1 MQSFSEK
8 RKSFA
13 SERKLSR
20 GAQGC
25 VREHKNIEISF
36 FFSHLTFKKNKHY
49 HVPLGAL

>member
-13 SERKLSR
+13 SERKLSW
-20 GAQGC
+20 GAQGF
-25 VREHKNIEISF
+25 VREHKNIEISL
-36 FFSHLTFKKNKHY
+36 FFSHLTFFLNHY